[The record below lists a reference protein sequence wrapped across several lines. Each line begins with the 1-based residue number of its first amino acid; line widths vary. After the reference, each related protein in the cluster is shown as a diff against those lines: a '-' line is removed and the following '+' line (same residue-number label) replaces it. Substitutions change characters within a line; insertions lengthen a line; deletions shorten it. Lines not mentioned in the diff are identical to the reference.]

1 MFGSFQAT
9 DTSSENT
16 TEASKSHRPS
26 VTRRITTSN
35 ACGTTDSGHHKSPD
49 TDGAAGSCRRRKI
62 RCDGASPCGQCKCRL
77 HDTTGR
83 EQILNQFQASTI
95 RYELSEMRV
104 SSSLMLF
111 RSKQMLVCTRS
122 HRRVSCCPKSM
133 PESVSIAL
141 KNQKLIRFRLVEDLS
156 SSVEQYRS
164 VFERLFPGRSVDQL
178 AQLSKEDLIATIGI
192 VPEPRDHPTRTSELG
207 SPTSTLES
215 EGADSLETLIQAP
228 EQDPVADEATR
239 HSSRIQ
245 GISDDVNGLSL
256 SLDRPSSYVGVSSIT
271 AALKV
276 ICRVAP
282 ATRRLLGSGQPETTL
297 PSRAESP
304 SSGHINIDP
313 GYFPPAALG
322 QVLIETYFSKVH
334 PLMPMLDEQQ
344 FWQTWLYGERKDHA
358 WLALLNTVLALGSVM
373 SSDCTSTDHEAYY
386 QRAMRLLN
394 FDSLGS
400 GNTLVVQA
408 LGLLSGY

>member
-1 MFGSFQAT
+1 
-9 DTSSENT
+9 
-16 TEASKSHRPS
+16 
-26 VTRRITTSN
+26 
-35 ACGTTDSGHHKSPD
+35 
-49 TDGAAGSCRRRKI
+49 
-62 RCDGASPCGQCKCRL
+62 
-77 HDTTGR
+77 
-83 EQILNQFQASTI
+83 
-95 RYELSEMRV
+95 
-104 SSSLMLF
+104 MLF

-133 PESVSIAL
+133 PDPISIAL

-156 SSVEQYRS
+156 STVEQYRS
-164 VFERLFPGRSVDQL
+164 VLERLFPGRSVDQL
-178 AQLSKEDLIATIGI
+178 VQLSKEDLVATIGI
-192 VPEPRDHPTRTSELG
+192 APEISEHPTRTSELG

-228 EQDPVADEATR
+228 EQDPVVDEATR

-282 ATRRLLGSGQPETTL
+282 ATRRLLASGQAETTL

-313 GYFPPAALG
+313 GYLPPAEFG
-322 QVLIETYFSKVH
+322 QVLIESYFSKVH

-358 WLALLNTVLALGSVM
+358 WLALLNAVLALGSVM
-373 SSDCTSTDHEAYY
+373 SSDCTNTDHEVYY

>member
-1 MFGSFQAT
+1 ML
-9 DTSSENT
+9 
-16 TEASKSHRPS
+16 SH
-26 VTRRITTSN
+26 
-35 ACGTTDSGHHKSPD
+35 
-49 TDGAAGSCRRRKI
+49 
-62 RCDGASPCGQCKCRL
+62 
-77 HDTTGR
+77 
-83 EQILNQFQASTI
+83 
-95 RYELSEMRV
+95 
-104 SSSLMLF
+104 
-111 RSKQMLVCTRS
+111 SKQMLVCIQSPRRGSYCPRS
-122 HRRVSCCPKSM
+122 MSGFILNTSTTEM
-133 PESVSIAL
+133 LTSS
-141 KNQKLIRFRLVEDLS
+141 RLVEDLS

-164 VFERLFPGRSVDQL
+164 VFERLFPGRSVEQL
-178 AQLSKEDLIATIGI
+178 VSLSKEDLIATIGI
-192 VPEPRDHPTRTSELG
+192 MPEPSDHPTRTSELG

-228 EQDPVADEATR
+228 EQDPIVDEATR
-239 HSSRIQ
+239 HSTRIQ

-282 ATRRLLGSGQPETTL
+282 ATRRLLASGQVETTL
-297 PSRAESP
+297 PSRADSP
-304 SSGHINIDP
+304 SSDHVNTDP
-313 GYFPPAALG
+313 GYLPPAELG

-373 SSDCTSTDHEAYY
+373 SSDCTSIDHEAYY

>member
-1 MFGSFQAT
+1 MLSY
-9 DTSSENT
+9 
-16 TEASKSHRPS
+16 
-26 VTRRITTSN
+26 SN
-35 ACGTTDSGHHKSPD
+35 K
-49 TDGAAGSCRRRKI
+49 
-62 RCDGASPCGQCKCRL
+62 
-77 HDTTGR
+77 
-83 EQILNQFQASTI
+83 
-95 RYELSEMRV
+95 
-104 SSSLMLF
+104 
-111 RSKQMLVCTRS
+111 MLVYTQN
-122 HRRVSCCPKSM
+122 HRRVWRCPRST
-133 PESVSIAL
+133 PFFNLEICTNEVLTST
-141 KNQKLIRFRLVEDLS
+141 RLVEDLS

-164 VFERLFPGRSVDQL
+164 VFERLFPGRSVEQL
-178 AQLSKEDLIATIGI
+178 VSLSKEDLIATIGI
-192 VPEPRDHPTRTSELG
+192 MPEPNDHPTRISELG

-239 HSSRIQ
+239 HSTRIQ

-282 ATRRLLGSGQPETTL
+282 ATRRILASGQAETTL
-297 PSRAESP
+297 PSRADSP
-304 SSGHINIDP
+304 SSDHINIDP
-313 GYFPPAALG
+313 GHLPPAEVG

-373 SSDCTSTDHEAYY
+373 SSDCTSTDHEVYY

>member
-1 MFGSFQAT
+1 ML
-9 DTSSENT
+9 
-16 TEASKSHRPS
+16 SH
-26 VTRRITTSN
+26 
-35 ACGTTDSGHHKSPD
+35 
-49 TDGAAGSCRRRKI
+49 
-62 RCDGASPCGQCKCRL
+62 
-77 HDTTGR
+77 
-83 EQILNQFQASTI
+83 
-95 RYELSEMRV
+95 
-104 SSSLMLF
+104 
-111 RSKQMLVCTRS
+111 SKQMLAYTQN
-122 HRRVSCCPKSM
+122 HRRVWRCPRSTPFFNLESCTNEVLMS
-133 PESVSIAL
+133 S
-141 KNQKLIRFRLVEDLS
+141 RLVEDLS

-164 VFERLFPGRSVDQL
+164 VFERLFPGRSVEQL
-178 AQLSKEDLIATIGI
+178 VPLSKEDLIATIGI
-192 VPEPRDHPTRTSELG
+192 MPEPSDHPTRISELG

-228 EQDPVADEATR
+228 EQDPIADEATR
-239 HSSRIQ
+239 HSTRIQ

-282 ATRRLLGSGQPETTL
+282 ATRRILASGQAETAL
-297 PSRAESP
+297 PSRADSP
-304 SSGHINIDP
+304 SSDHINIDP
-313 GYFPPAALG
+313 GHLPPAELG
-322 QVLIETYFSKVH
+322 HVLIETYFSKVH

-344 FWQTWLYGERKDHA
+344 FWQTWLYGERRDHA
-358 WLALLNTVLALGSVM
+358 WLALLNTVLALGSVV
-373 SSDCTSTDHEAYY
+373 SSDCTSTDHEVYY